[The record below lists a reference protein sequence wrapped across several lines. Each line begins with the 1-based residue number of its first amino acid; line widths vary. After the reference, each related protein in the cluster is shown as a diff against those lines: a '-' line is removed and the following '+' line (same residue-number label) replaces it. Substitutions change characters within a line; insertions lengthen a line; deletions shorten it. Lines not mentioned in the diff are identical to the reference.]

1 MAVLARGVMN
11 GVFALMNGVF
21 RGAANEWPFFREA
34 GTPVGLALGVE
45 AEEFG
50 HEADGADGV

>member
-1 MAVLARGVMN
+1 MN